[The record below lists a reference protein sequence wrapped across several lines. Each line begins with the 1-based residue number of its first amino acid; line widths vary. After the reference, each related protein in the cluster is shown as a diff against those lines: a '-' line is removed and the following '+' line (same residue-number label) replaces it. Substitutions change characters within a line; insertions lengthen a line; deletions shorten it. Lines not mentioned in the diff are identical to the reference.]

1 MRPAPGIGVVG
12 PAIPPGRWRTEAVP
26 GAVMVALLAA
36 VYSPAVAGYFI
47 GDDFIH
53 VGQVVAEPWNLLAND
68 DPDGW
73 FRPLTKLAFALD
85 HLMWGLDPRGY
96 HVTNLALHGLAASL
110 VATVGR
116 RVLGLGRTG
125 TFAGLLFLVHPAHA
139 GTVSWIS
146 ARADL
151 LLTVWALVALLAH
164 WRLRRDGGRWARVS
178 LGAAVA
184 LACASKETGI
194 VVPLALLTLD
204 RLGAFDEGGR
214 RPAWSASLWT
224 FAGLVALVLG
234 FLLMRA
240 WVLDRFVGGV
250 APGRLTWTLWLPYEV
265 ALGGLR
271 LLVPVQGSG
280 LGPLR
285 EVFLGLLILAL
296 EGAAV
301 VGVVREGG
309 PPRRALGLG
318 GVWLLATVL
327 PVAPLLMFR
336 WGWGGER
343 YLYLPGAGAALML
356 AVIVAQVPRLV
367 SPGWR
372 SEWRAT
378 MPAVV
383 LVTLLATLARGET
396 VAWGAVT
403 GAVPRIQRD
412 LLTDRTLRPGDVVL
426 VFNAPGNP
434 HAGPPFDVM
443 LQTQLERALA
453 PPYFPL
459 AIRANPHGLA
469 PSLDC
474 LHAFLWHEPDRRLV
488 RVPVPTHAA
497 APPLLPAWA
506 GLDGWTSHDLRVGGR
521 RWEVVGPRPA
531 LVSPPLG
538 VPSLAVAGFDMIV
551 RPLACPA
558 GSPCDVWRRL
568 VDTWRPAAWRLAWGS
583 GDVDWRRAPAVEFRV
598 PAGAGRHRVRVHL
611 VHDARWVLAGSVPRL
626 AILPPPEVDAFEVEE
641 AHLLDRGGDPS
652 TTAGCRGPDPS
663 GAGGGHPTHAEARD
677 G

>member
-1 MRPAPGIGVVG
+1 MTPVPGIGVVG
-12 PAIPPGRWRTEAVP
+12 LAIRPGRWRTEALT
-26 GAVMVALLAA
+26 GALIVALL
-36 VYSPAVAGYFI
+36 VVVHGPAVAGYFI

-53 VGQVVAEPWNLLAND
+53 IGQVVAEPWNLLAND

-85 HLMWGLDPRGY
+85 HLMWGLEPRGY
-96 HVTNLALHGLAASL
+96 HVTNLALHGLAAWL

-139 GTVSWIS
+139 RTVSWIS
-146 ARADL
+146 TRADL
-151 LLTVWALVALLAH
+151 LLTLWALVALLAY
-164 WRLRRDGGRWARVS
+164 WRLRRGGGRWSRVS
-178 LGAAVA
+178 LGTAVV

-204 RLGAFDEGGR
+204 RLGAFAEGGR
-214 RPAWSASLWT
+214 RPSWSASLWT
-224 FAGLVALVLG
+224 FAGLAALVLG

-240 WVLDRFVGGV
+240 WVLDRFIGGV
-250 APGRLTWTLWLPYEV
+250 APGRLVWTLWLPYEV
-265 ALGGLR
+265 ALAGLR

-280 LGPLR
+280 LGPGA
-285 EVFLGLLILAL
+285 EVFVGLLILAL
-296 EGAAV
+296 EGAAL

-309 PPRRALGLG
+309 APRRALGLG
-318 GVWLLATVL
+318 GAWFLATVL
-327 PVAPLLMFR
+327 PVAPLLAFR

-343 YLYLPGAGAALML
+343 YLYLPGAGSALVL
-356 AVIVAQVPRLV
+356 AVIVAQVPRLA
-367 SPGWR
+367 SPGWTTG
-372 SEWRAT
+372 WRAT

-383 LVTLLATLARGET
+383 VLTLLATVARGET

-426 VFNAPGNP
+426 VFNAPGNL

-459 AIRANPHGLA
+459 AIRANPYRLT
-469 PSLDC
+469 PPLDC
-474 LHAFLWHEPDRRLV
+474 LHAFLWDEPDRRLV
-488 RVPVPTHAA
+488 RVPVPPRA
-497 APPLLPAWA
+497 APPSLPAWD
-506 GLDGWTSHDLRVGGR
+506 GLDGWTSHDLRADGR

-531 LVSPPLG
+531 LVSPPLD
-538 VPSLAVAGFDMIV
+538 VPSLTVAGLGMIV
-551 RPLACPA
+551 RPLACPG
-558 GSPCDVWRRL
+558 GSACDAWRRL
-568 VDTWRPAAWRLAWGS
+568 VDTWHPEAWRLAWGS

-598 PAGAGRHRVRVHL
+598 PAGAGHHRVRVHL
-611 VHDARWVLAGSVPRL
+611 VHDARWVLAGSVAHL
-626 AILPPPEVDAFEVEE
+626 ALLPPPAVDAFEVEE
-641 AHLLDRGGDPS
+641 AHLLDRAGDPS
-652 TTAGCRGPDPS
+652 TTAGCRGPAPS
-663 GAGGGHPTHAEARD
+663 GVGGGHPTHVEARD